1 MGPSEY
7 FILVIFIALGLF
19 SLTAAILNIDW
30 YFKTSGAATFIK
42 LFGRQGA
49 RIFYGLL
56 WVGSHCLW
64 GMRFTLL
71 VKFISNN

>member
-42 LFGRQGA
+42 LFNRQGA

-56 WVGSHCLW
+56 GLALIACGVCG
-64 GMRFTLL
+64 LL
-71 VKFISNN
+71 YW

>member
-42 LFGRQGA
+42 LFGRQGKQ
-49 RIFYGLL
+49 IFYRLVGLALNACGVCGLL
-56 WVGSHCLW
+56 YW
-64 GMRFTLL
+64 
-71 VKFISNN
+71 

>member
-56 WVGSHCLW
+56 GLA
-64 GMRFTLL
+64 L
-71 VKFISNN
+71 IA

>member
-56 WVGSHCLW
+56 GLALIACKIC
-64 GMRFTLL
+64 GLL
-71 VKFISNN
+71 Y